1 MGVIPQSARP
11 QKSPIAMIL
20 LALAIPLA
28 GAASD
33 KHSGIEVKG
42 VVTAVDPTHL
52 SLLGDDGR
60 PMSLRTTEDFSRQ
73 VSVGLEVTLW
83 YTVVNGSGQ
92 VESLESAPETFLAP
106 AGLIRERIQKII
118 ILPSSEVPGADGL
131 FEDMRSYL
139 ANQFGWY
146 VAPAYLAEEIRERR
160 IEAGA
165 VSAGSKSSSST
176 LDAINPET
184 GAFDLS
190 RYAQGETG
198 QPKQAAEGKPEAEP
212 PPQVQPQSDPGAGVD
227 GGSTLDAIDPKTGQ
241 FDMTR
246 YLESRRSAQSAP
258 GRPPAGS
265 PRNLMAA
272 LADEARVDAVLEASV
287 VSTEAKLDRLVARW
301 DGTEE
306 AIGGKGSQT
315 VAKLSLVAPRGVVP
329 ATTVVLKLWDSQ
341 GKLLWQ
347 DRAGF
352 AVMAAREGIGGKL
365 RERGMAEVLENR
377 ADVDKWLKKVFAPLS
392 GSSSLR
398 TDLK

>member
-1 MGVIPQSARP
+1 MGVIPQSARSL
-11 QKSPIAMIL
+11 KSPIAMIL
-20 LALAIPLA
+20 LALAVPLA

-33 KHSGIEVKG
+33 KHSGTEVKG

-60 PMSLRTTEDFSRQ
+60 PMSLRTTADFSSQ

-131 FEDMRSYL
+131 FEEMRGYL

-160 IEAGA
+160 IQAGA

-198 QPKQAAEGKPEAEP
+198 QPKEAAEAKPEAEP
-212 PPQVQPQSDPGAGVD
+212 QVQPQADPGAGVD
-227 GGSTLDAIDPKTGQ
+227 GGSTLEAIDPRTGQ
-241 FDMTR
+241 FDMAR
-246 YLESRRSAQSAP
+246 YLESRAAQGAP
-258 GRPPAGS
+258 GQPLAGS

-341 GKLLWQ
+341 GKLLWR

-398 TDLK
+398 TDRK